1 MTAPVSPR
9 LAQHPTISVEFAFVC
24 ACAAP
29 LHPPRTDD
37 RYNDL
42 DGDTLAAIAHRHQVV
57 PLVVEALKRRTL
69 SIPPALAARH
79 DPLAP
84 LRSAR
89 EAIRLHTLLIADGIE
104 PIFLKGSTLAMLAYG
119 AIQRRQFGD
128 IDLLVRPTDARR
140 AARLL
145 EDAGYRTL
153 GGAGDLSERV
163 TRTMPLAKDIAI
175 RHPGN
180 RQIVELHWRMTD
192 NLQER
197 PVRDCDALQWVEL
210 APGAAVPPLA
220 TDALFA
226 YVCNHGAAHLWA
238 RLRWLADVAAL
249 LAREPDGGD
258 RLWNAAVARRQTR
271 AAASAILLAGRF
283 FGTPPPPSFSAPAS
297 LRLKLLV
304 ALSRRTIEAGG
315 GTAELA
321 RSRWRGWAEMTG
333 KLLVASSAGDLAGWT
348 MRLLV
353 SASDEDAADR
363 SRFWLAL
370 QPPHRIPKLLKRRRL
385 RKHRIVR
392 PTERSDVR

>member
-1 MTAPVSPR
+1 MTAPVSPC
-9 LAQHPTISVEFAFVC
+9 LAQHPTISAEFAFVC

-37 RYNDL
+37 RYDDL

-57 PLVVEALKRRTL
+57 PLVVEALKRRGL
-69 SIPPALAARH
+69 SIPPALAACH

-104 PIFLKGSTLAMLAYG
+104 LMFLKGSTLAMLAMLAYG

-128 IDLLVRPTDARR
+128 IDLLVRPTEAPR

-192 NLQER
+192 NLHER
-197 PVRDCDALQWVEL
+197 PVRDREAIQWVEL
-210 APGAAVPPLA
+210 APGAAVPTLA

-226 YVCNHGAAHLWA
+226 YVCNHGPRIYGRGCAGWPTLPHCWRANPMAAT
-238 RLRWLADVAAL
+238 
-249 LAREPDGGD
+249 G
-258 RLWNAAVARRQTR
+258 
-271 AAASAILLAGRF
+271 S
-283 FGTPPPPSFSAPAS
+283 GTPRSPAARPARPRPPSCSPSTS
-297 LRLKLLV
+297 L
-304 ALSRRTIEAGG
+304 
-315 GTAELA
+315 
-321 RSRWRGWAEMTG
+321 
-333 KLLVASSAGDLAGWT
+333 
-348 MRLLV
+348 
-353 SASDEDAADR
+353 
-363 SRFWLAL
+363 
-370 QPPHRIPKLLKRRRL
+370 
-385 RKHRIVR
+385 VR
-392 PTERSDVR
+392 PRRSPSQPLHRSA

>member
-1 MTAPVSPR
+1 M
-9 LAQHPTISVEFAFVC
+9 EFAFVC

-37 RYNDL
+37 RYDDL
-42 DGDTLAAIAHRHQVV
+42 DGDRLAAIAHRHQVV
-57 PLVVEALKRRTL
+57 PLVVEALKRRGL
-69 SIPPALAARH
+69 AIPPALAARH

-89 EAIRLHTLLIADGIE
+89 EAIRLHTLLMAEGIE

-128 IDLLVRPTDARR
+128 IDLLVRPTEVRR

-153 GGAGDLSERV
+153 VGAGDLSERV
-163 TRTMPLAKDIAI
+163 TRTMPIAKDIAI

-192 NLQER
+192 NLHER
-197 PVRDCDALQWVEL
+197 PVQDREALQWVEL
-210 APGAAVPPLA
+210 APGAAVPTLA

-238 RLRWLADVAAL
+238 RLRWLADIAAL

-258 RLWNAAVARRQTR
+258 RLWHAQSPVARPARPR
-271 AAASAILLAGRF
+271 
-283 FGTPPPPSFSAPAS
+283 PPSCSP
-297 LRLKLLV
+297 
-304 ALSRRTIEAGG
+304 G
-315 GTAELA
+315 
-321 RSRWRGWAEMTG
+321 
-333 KLLVASSAGDLAGWT
+333 ASSARPRRPPSQPLH
-348 MRLLV
+348 R
-353 SASDEDAADR
+353 SA
-363 SRFWLAL
+363 
-370 QPPHRIPKLLKRRRL
+370 
-385 RKHRIVR
+385 
-392 PTERSDVR
+392 